1 MQHILI
7 VGANSFIAKHIRSS
21 AGFRTESKFYTAG
34 RSAEFDFQIDLT
46 DEKSIERLNFNEF
59 QFDAVIFCQGLNPS
73 KNLKESDFNHF
84 IQMYAVNVAG
94 PAQLLKQL
102 IRVLKP
108 GASVLFFGSIATKK
122 GSYDPAYASAKAAI
136 IGLTAS
142 LVRAYPDYR
151 FNILTLGL
159 VEGSPVFEGMT
170 EDFIGRH
177 ANNMFNNQLIKV
189 ENVIGLLDEL
199 IHNSNINNANFHLD
213 GGYQV

>member
-1 MQHILI
+1 M
-7 VGANSFIAKHIRSS
+7 
-21 AGFRTESKFYTAG
+21 
-34 RSAEFDFQIDLT
+34 
-46 DEKSIERLNFNEF
+46 
-59 QFDAVIFCQGLNPS
+59 
-73 KNLKESDFNHF
+73 
-84 IQMYAVNVAG
+84 
-94 PAQLLKQL
+94 
-102 IRVLKP
+102 
-108 GASVLFFGSIATKK
+108 
-122 GSYDPAYASAKAAI
+122 
-136 IGLTAS
+136 
-142 LVRAYPDYR
+142 RAYPDYR